1 MQPSSKQ
8 ASESNDRLNSTLNGV
23 GNGSYYSNQ
32 DITILHSVVV
42 AAQEE
47 LDHASEPKPL
57 PAAVLFR
64 AYDDVLPVY
73 GVDPDLDH
81 HLSALVFRIGGE
93 QGHGTLLSKFQ
104 AILGRMGIVLEF
116 GDDTPSP
123 EASPVFFPSPTS
135 SFRSRLNFD
144 VERIMSESNL
154 NNGSDV
160 TTAALS
166 SADHVLQPGGEIFPE
181 ENTEI
186 ADTPVGT
193 AMDLKSV
200 RDDARGDVRGN
211 PSRRFS
217 NDEESKDAEKTSSL
231 DGRRSALAAAFD
243 LWRSRAA
250 ANLRQIEGLH
260 DDRPMHNRW
269 APKGESLAR
278 LHQKTA
284 RTASKIPHY
293 GPAQDLIDTKEGEL
307 HRFRAEE
314 SCAPSLV
321 SESNNGPAEIPGQLK
336 RDDGFY
342 ALSDDIITLSQEHHL
357 VQCASR
363 ARQIYLASKILN
375 HWADRTAIRLEREA
389 VARRHMIRF
398 RCFRAWSQAPS
409 SRLPA
414 VDRLRASTAVQ
425 KLQRA
430 VAYHRSGLSQS
441 ASSTAEARSAGLVQ
455 QALARWQCRISAHN
469 SLCTSIKRTKLDTA
483 SRWREDA
490 WGTQALGH
498 AATAHCADWQ
508 SHMAMQKW
516 RARADKSKLSQKVAH
531 HIRTLCL
538 YSNCLDTWSDCAE
551 VKQRSSTYR
560 QRLYLDRA
568 AFAFYV
574 WNLSARAQAVRW
586 RREFLLVESAFN
598 AWSSGAARN
607 TGARSAAHQHHVL
620 DSKTRVCR
628 RLKRLQ
634 SERANLTRLHSRAQL
649 YLHGTRLL
657 KVFDLTVRLRK
668 DRTKSRI
675 RRHLMMRYTQISSS
689 RKKRTFL
696 AALDRWKLASER
708 DSRMAQT
715 AQEVGSVDEADRCSS
730 ALADWYS
737 LTSDD
742 LRLQCRTES
751 RYRTRWLE
759 RWDEVSAQQEGRGSQ
774 AWRLWASERQRRCV
788 KIWSIA
794 ALRRSG
800 QAHTADMVLRRH
812 SRENLGR
819 ALQRWRS
826 STAGQGATSLTNRPS
841 VQLSSHRSGKSVAGR
856 EKQPELVGSYLMET
870 PTRWTG
876 FPMSMSG
883 IASTRRMTPV
893 IESDDEPRTAAGST
907 AVPDVR
913 AGQSLREET
922 SDGGVRR
929 MSLSTST
936 TPQASVPPHL
946 RRKSRPL
953 SFSWERSDPGTP
965 SQAAS
970 ARSDLR
976 RIVTSSA
983 RRVESKPGSGRVAVT
998 RYPTTPRRA
1007 DSLRDGRLLGT
1018 RVWEQAAALSTGQ
1031 LEALRRGQD
1040 PSDGLR
1046 HVAMK

>member
-1 MQPSSKQ
+1 MPRHNVPPQLPRCS
-8 ASESNDRLNSTLNGV
+8 L

-193 AMDLKSV
+193 AMDLKS
-200 RDDARGDVRGN
+200 
-211 PSRRFS
+211 
-217 NDEESKDAEKTSSL
+217 ESKDAGKTSSL

-269 APKGESLAR
+269 APK
-278 LHQKTA
+278 
-284 RTASKIPHY
+284 
-293 GPAQDLIDTKEGEL
+293 
-307 HRFRAEE
+307 
-314 SCAPSLV
+314 
-321 SESNNGPAEIPGQLK
+321 ESNNGPAEIPGQLK

-715 AQEVGSVDEADRCSS
+715 AQEFDFRRLAAAVQDRKPIP
-730 ALADWYS
+730 D
-737 LTSDD
+737 
-742 LRLQCRTES
+742 
-751 RYRTRWLE
+751 
-759 RWDEVSAQQEGRGSQ
+759 
-774 AWRLWASERQRRCV
+774 
-788 KIWSIA
+788 K
-794 ALRRSG
+794 
-800 QAHTADMVLRRH
+800 
-812 SRENLGR
+812 
-819 ALQRWRS
+819 
-826 STAGQGATSLTNRPS
+826 
-841 VQLSSHRSGKSVAGR
+841 VAG
-856 EKQPELVGSYLMET
+856 KMG
-870 PTRWTG
+870 
-876 FPMSMSG
+876 
-883 IASTRRMTPV
+883 
-893 IESDDEPRTAAGST
+893 
-907 AVPDVR
+907 
-913 AGQSLREET
+913 
-922 SDGGVRR
+922 
-929 MSLSTST
+929 
-936 TPQASVPPHL
+936 
-946 RRKSRPL
+946 
-953 SFSWERSDPGTP
+953 
-965 SQAAS
+965 
-970 ARSDLR
+970 
-976 RIVTSSA
+976 
-983 RRVESKPGSGRVAVT
+983 
-998 RYPTTPRRA
+998 
-1007 DSLRDGRLLGT
+1007 
-1018 RVWEQAAALSTGQ
+1018 
-1031 LEALRRGQD
+1031 
-1040 PSDGLR
+1040 
-1046 HVAMK
+1046 